1 MEEDEDDSKGIWTPP
16 IDSDLAEESVMDM
29 NSISSPLTICIP
41 SIDLNWTCNDKSTNE
56 RRPTLVK
63 SCRRS
68 RHPSNSARSLK
79 LAKSEMC
86 TQKNE
91 AKTRERLC
99 SSAYT
104 FTCLFREES
113 QDVLTIHHL
122 HLM

>member
-86 TQKNE
+86 TQKNGQNKGE
-91 AKTRERLC
+91 T
-99 SSAYT
+99 
-104 FTCLFREES
+104 LFFS
-113 QDVLTIHHL
+113 IHIYL
-122 HLM
+122 LV